1 MAVTRAKV
9 KAADDRFEL
18 RGPPDAL
25 VGVLTVTAAPQ
36 AASSAAVGLG
46 ILEAARAWRRS
57 GGAPPPELSPDRLQA
72 FEVDRPDEAE
82 AADLSSARLVESELP
97 PQAGLPGPLHI
108 GHVEPGET
116 RAAPVSYAV
125 GPRTPPGTYAAVFEV
140 GGAARRATI
149 TVLPFERL
157 VLHPGRVSLKGAPGA
172 TVIQAVVLENA
183 GNTDIAVGGI
193 GRMVTEEREQV
204 CLSLQEAM
212 AQTDADG
219 WRGFMDG
226 FFTSLSRRKTGVI
239 LVAAKN
245 PNTTLTPGEA
255 RSVPL
260 AFRLPSDMQPGRR
273 YTAEL
278 PAWSSSLFAEI
289 DVLGAD
295 RATADTEEFK
305 G

>member
-1 MAVTRAKV
+1 MTTR
-9 KAADDRFEL
+9 RTL
-18 RGPPDAL
+18 LG
-25 VGVLTVTAAPQ
+25 G
-36 AASSAAVGLG
+36 SAALAATIALG
-46 ILEAARAWRRS
+46 AEFAAAQESSPVAATPIAIPAIEDLPLRQPGKLTIHADQPLYPPWFIDNDPTNGQGFESAVAYAIARAM
-57 GGAPPPELSPDRLQA
+57 GFTDDQ
-72 FEVDRPDEAE
+72 
-82 AADLSSARLVESELP
+82 VEWGYTSFN
-97 PQAGLPGPLHI
+97 ASYSPGPKDFDFYI
-108 GHVEPGET
+108 TE
-116 RAAPVSYAV
+116 VS
-125 GPRTPPGTYAAVFEV
+125 
-140 GGAARRATI
+140 I
-149 TVLPFERL
+149 
-157 VLHPGRVSLKGAPGA
+157 
-172 TVIQAVVLENA
+172 
-183 GNTDIAVGGI
+183 
-193 GRMVTEEREQV
+193 TEEREQV